1 MSGHGERH
9 VGAERPAHRD
19 EIGDFHL
26 VGRRAEVVIVS
37 SSAARGTAEDLCGPV
52 LRTWLEGRGLRV
64 RVHVVPDGPEVLTV
78 LRELT
83 EDSHTADGPR
93 LVVTS
98 GGTGLNSDDVTPE
111 STARVLE
118 RQSPGIMHALWA
130 QGLRKT
136 PTAAMSRGVAG
147 QVGRTF
153 LVNLPGSRG
162 GVKDGM
168 AVLDPLIDHISAQ
181 LEDVHGHGEDRSV
194 TRSGDEVLPAE
205 GAASPA
211 SSAGFAVSASSV
223 IPTSSVDPVGSAA
236 QGAEPAGAAGPGHD
250 AAPADDAARVPDA
263 ASSPPETGEAGRG
276 RSGAGAVLRAG
287 ITEEPLDGE
296 LARREVADPGCG
308 AVVGFSGVI
317 RDHDGGRDGV
327 TGLEYSA
334 HPSAA
339 QVMAEVVAGTAREH
353 PGTRVWAEHRI
364 GALAVGDSALEVA
377 VAAAHRTEAFAACS
391 ALVDRIKASV
401 PIWKRESF
409 ADGQHTWVGLDA

>member
-19 EIGDFHL
+19 EIRDFHL

-250 AAPADDAARVPDA
+250 AARVPDA

-327 TGLEYSA
+327 TGLAYSA

>member
-9 VGAERPAHRD
+9 MGAERPAHRD

-223 IPTSSVDPVGSAA
+223 DPVGSAA

-327 TGLEYSA
+327 TGLAYSA